1 MLYSGGHEYFL
12 FKTRKKQSH
21 NEKWQTA
28 VTQTKAK
35 KHVSFLF
42 R

>member
-1 MLYSGGHEYFL
+1 MWYSGGHEYFL
-12 FKTRKKQSH
+12 FKTRKKQSD
-21 NEKWQTA
+21 KWQTA

-35 KHVSFLF
+35 TQVSFLF